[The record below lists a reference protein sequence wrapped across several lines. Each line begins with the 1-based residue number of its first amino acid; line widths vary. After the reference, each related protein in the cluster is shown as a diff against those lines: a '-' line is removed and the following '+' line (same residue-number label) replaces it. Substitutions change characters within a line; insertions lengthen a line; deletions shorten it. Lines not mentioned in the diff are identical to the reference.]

1 MVVWTHGGM
10 PSFPFQLSEV
20 FMRFSQFLKVV
31 LLPIL
36 FAFSVLQG
44 AQAAQAGAAP
54 ADVEVVSGGVG
65 ETDQQALREQQ
76 GHFSFWLISAAQ
88 GSGEYLSGV
97 HVTVTDLRSK
107 QTVVDHTMD
116 GPWLLAALPP
126 GRYAVEA
133 VYRSSD
139 ATPEQKVKKA
149 TTIRAGTK
157 LRQMLVY
164 FKSAEAVGTED

>member
-1 MVVWTHGGM
+1 M
-10 PSFPFQLSEV
+10 Q
-20 FMRFSQFLKVV
+20 FSRWIKVV
-31 LLPIL
+31 VVQALL
-36 FAFSVLQG
+36 AFSALHGV
-44 AQAAQAGAAP
+44 QAAQPAGVP
-54 ADVEVVSGGVG
+54 AEVEVVSGGVG
-65 ETDQQALREQQ
+65 ESDQQALREQQ
-76 GHFSFWLISAAQ
+76 GRFSFWLMTATQ
-88 GSGEYLSGV
+88 GTGEYLSGV

-107 QTVVDHTMD
+107 QTVVEHTMD

-139 ATPEQKVKKA
+139 AVPEQKVKKT

-164 FKSAEAVGTED
+164 FKSTEVVGAED